1 MHTIAVVER
10 CKWRKA
16 SETQLLLMVQKALF
30 SHSSII
36 DKLKKLRVL

>member
-1 MHTIAVVER
+1 MHTIALGER

-16 SETQLLLMVQKALF
+16 SETQLLLMVQKALL